1 MMGSTATTQNASA
14 ARANRRWRAFT
25 MVELLTVIAIIAI
38 LAAITFPVYA
48 RVKDSA
54 FKSSDISNMNAI
66 RVALQQYRAD
76 QGGYPPALLGYITPY
91 QFQSGTAEVIPA
103 NLVVGALYP
112 KRIESLDT
120 LRPNYARVP
129 KDLLVAGIWPAGDN
143 RAVGSAPFID
153 LNGDGVITALD
164 DTAQARQAFSSDVSN
179 VAGLSYFA
187 YDLTGAGEYAQSSS
201 PAANDAGRF
210 WAISGYDVAP
220 IRLGD
225 GASAYE
231 VHYTRFWSGFGV
243 AAGSAQDDPRQLGY
257 TEPPESTVITWN
269 TYFRSYSG
277 TNTLANG
284 ASKDIVLFLGG
295 SAKAVDSRL
304 MSERAWR
311 LEP

>member
-1 MMGSTATTQNASA
+1 MGSTATTQKASA
-14 ARANRRWRAFT
+14 GMVNRRWRAFT

-91 QFQSGTAEVIPA
+91 QFQTGTAEVVPA

-120 LRPNYARVP
+120 LRPNYARVA

-143 RAVGSAPFID
+143 RGVGTAPILD
-153 LNGDGVITALD
+153 LNGDGAITPAD
-164 DTAQARQAFSSDVSN
+164 DTAQARQAFSSDTSDASSV
-179 VAGLSYFA
+179 SYFA
-187 YDLTGAGEYAQSSS
+187 YDLTGAGEYAESSS

-220 IRLGD
+220 VRLGD
-225 GASAYE
+225 GTNAYE
-231 VHYTRFWSGFGV
+231 VHYTRFWSGYGV
-243 AAGSAQDDPRQLGY
+243 TTGNVEDDPRQLGY
-257 TEPPESTVITWN
+257 SEPPESTVITWN
-269 TYFRSYSG
+269 TYFRNYSG
-277 TNTLANG
+277 TNTLASG
-284 ASKDIVLFLGG
+284 QSKDIVLFLGG
-295 SAKAVDSRL
+295 SAKPVDSRL